1 MKELFHL
8 CGRYSLLLTVTLEK
22 NGDDKSVDTQD
33 TSHDNWDDG
42 LEEKFWLKDDCTADT
57 DSRLGS
63 SVGCAEVSE
72 DQGSCDAHIS
82 EECILVAIVV
92 EIFLSNHLCS

>member
-1 MKELFHL
+1 MLKDLLLL
-8 CGRYSLLLTVTLEK
+8 CRRYSWLLTVRVEK

-72 DQGSCDAHIS
+72 DQGGGDAHIS

-92 EIFLSNHLCS
+92 